1 MMIEDKDDDDGDDDD
16 NDDDGTANAVY
27 MSMRADIYFTD
38 V

>member
-1 MMIEDKDDDDGDDDD
+1 MMIEDKDDDDGD

>member
-1 MMIEDKDDDDGDDDD
+1 MIEDKDDDDGD